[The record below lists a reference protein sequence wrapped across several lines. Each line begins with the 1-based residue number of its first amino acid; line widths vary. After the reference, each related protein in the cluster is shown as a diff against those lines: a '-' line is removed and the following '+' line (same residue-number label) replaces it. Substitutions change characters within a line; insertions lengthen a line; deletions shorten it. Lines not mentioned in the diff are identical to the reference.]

1 MKRAVRLTDRVL
13 QYIIENGSITS
24 KEAFEQL
31 GVTRLS
37 ASIFILRQEGHKILG
52 INETTKNRYGDKV
65 TYCRYTLGDEE
76 NVEM

>member
-37 ASIFILRQEGHKILG
+37 ASIFILRQEGHKIIG
-52 INETTKNRYGDKV
+52 INETKKNRYGDKV
-65 TYCRYTLGDEE
+65 TFCRYQLAVEE